1 MERAK
6 AALAKIT
13 AAYPTLLNIPCAIL
27 RPQSF
32 HYLKSLTNHFH
43 KNNETTF

>member
-13 AAYPTLLNIPCAIL
+13 AAYPTRLNGLTTQKTVEDKL
-27 RPQSF
+27 RRF
-32 HYLKSLTNHFH
+32 
-43 KNNETTF
+43 